1 MQRSWKTFLVPA
13 LLGTT
18 VLVGV
23 ACHGPRGGFGNM
35 TEAEVAERMTD
46 VAEFGL
52 DTVDADDQQ
61 VERVNGLLTGAAP
74 DVVRFRAEHKA
85 LAAELRAELAKDTI
99 DRDRIEA
106 LRKRALDLFDR
117 ASQKGSDTLVSVAEV
132 LTPAQR
138 KELTYKW
145 EKHQH

>member
-1 MQRSWKTFLVPA
+1 MLRSSKP
-13 LLGTT
+13 LLLSA
-18 VLVGV
+18 VLGIAVLSAV

-52 DTVDADDQQ
+52 DAVDADDQQ
-61 VERVNGLLTGAAP
+61 VERVNGVLTSAAP
-74 DVVRFRAEHKA
+74 DVVRFRTEHKA
-85 LAAELRAELAKDTI
+85 LAAELRAELAKDTV

-117 ASQKGSDTLVSVAEV
+117 ASQKGSETLVAVADV

>member
-1 MQRSWKTFLVPA
+1 MQRSFKTSFVPA
-13 LLGTT
+13 LIGAA
-18 VLVGV
+18 LVSSV
-23 ACHGPRGGFGNM
+23 ACHGRGGFGNM

-52 DTVDADDQQ
+52 DAVDADDQQ

-85 LAAELRAELAKDTI
+85 LAAELRAELAKDTV
-99 DRDRIEA
+99 DRDRIET

-117 ASQKGSDTLVSVAEV
+117 ASQKGSETLVAVADV